1 MHELSLAEQL
11 LPPLLETAEDHRAGR
26 VTAVVVRAGALQQ
39 IVPESL
45 AMAFAAVAAGTIAEG
60 ATLTVETVPVT
71 ARCRRCQ
78 HEFEVQEF
86 LFVCP
91 TCGVA
96 DVETTGGTE
105 LFLQSLELEPCELM
119 SSTT

>member
-11 LPPLLETAEDHRAGR
+11 FPPLLAAAESHGAGR

-45 AMAFAAVAAGTIAEG
+45 AMAFAALAEGTIAEG

-78 HEFEVQEF
+78 HEFEVLEF

-91 TCGVA
+91 DCGVA
-96 DVETTGGTE
+96 DVATTGGTE
-105 LFLQSLELEPCELM
+105 LVLQSLELEPCELM